1 MARPKLV
8 MGYQR
13 LLAERVTWEDA
24 LAHAASAA

>member
-13 LLAERVTWEDA
+13 LLAQGVSWDDA
-24 LAHAASAA
+24 LAHAGATA